1 MKNYELTYLL
11 SPELSEEDFN
21 NNTQK
26 IIAVL
31 QEEGGEALE
40 GAKPVRKRLSPPIKK
55 QRQAWLGVLNISFN
69 PEKLESFLKR
79 LRLEP
84 QIIRFLITVKEPA
97 RIRKIRKETKPK
109 IVKKIIEA
117 PQIEKSPEEKKVE
130 IEEIEKKLAE
140 ILGEI

>member
-1 MKNYELTYLL
+1 MKLYELTYLL

-55 QRQAWLGVLNISFN
+55 QRQAWLGVLNISLN
-69 PEKLESFLKR
+69 PEKLESFLKK
-79 LRLEP
+79 LKSEP
-84 QIIRFLITVKEPA
+84 QILRFLITIKRPA
-97 RIRKIRKETKPK
+97 RAKKEIKPRA
-109 IVKKIIEA
+109 IKKIAEI
-117 PQIEKSPEEKKVE
+117 PQIEKSEEERKVE
-130 IEEIEKKLAE
+130 LEDIEKKLEE
-140 ILGEI
+140 ILGKI